1 MYQSEITEKLGE
13 SLGSVVSLVVTPL
26 QIEHVQLTIV
36 NFYLSFVEQMAFWE
50 EQLTIGM
57 KYLWSLLQWNLDLVA
72 IFLLYITFRDNW
84 QGCFITLIIFL
95 EFLKPLYGV

>member
-13 SLGSVVSLVVTPL
+13 SLGSAVSPVVTPL

-57 KYLWSLLQWNLDLVA
+57 KYLSSLLQWNLDLVA
-72 IFLLYITFRDNW
+72 IFY
-84 QGCFITLIIFL
+84 FILHFVII
-95 EFLKPLYGV
+95 GRVVS

>member
-13 SLGSVVSLVVTPL
+13 SLGSAVSPVVTPL

-57 KYLWSLLQWNLDLVA
+57 KYLSSLLQWNLDLVA
-72 IFLLYITFRDNW
+72 IFYFISLYYISW
-84 QGCFITLIIFL
+84 
-95 EFLKPLYGV
+95 

>member
-13 SLGSVVSLVVTPL
+13 SLGSAVSPADTPL

-72 IFLLYITFRDNW
+72 IFFTLHYISW
-84 QGCFITLIIFL
+84 
-95 EFLKPLYGV
+95 